1 MKKKTI
7 LISAVIAVTTIIAFK
22 HIFKKDD
29 EEYFLNENY
38 PFGSN
43 AEKIKMNRNKKN
55 RIPCKL
61 LYNKNSQLLIGC
73 FCFLRKYSIV
83 CFNYMSD
90 VNMLS
95 NA

>member
-22 HIFKKDD
+22 HIFKKED

-43 AEKIKMNRNKKN
+43 AEKNKDE
-55 RIPCKL
+55 
-61 LYNKNSQLLIGC
+61 QE
-73 FCFLRKYSIV
+73 
-83 CFNYMSD
+83 
-90 VNMLS
+90 
-95 NA
+95 

>member
-43 AEKIKMNRNKKN
+43 AEKNDE
-55 RIPCKL
+55 
-61 LYNKNSQLLIGC
+61 QE
-73 FCFLRKYSIV
+73 
-83 CFNYMSD
+83 
-90 VNMLS
+90 
-95 NA
+95 

>member
-1 MKKKTI
+1 MKN
-7 LISAVIAVTTIIAFK
+7 
-22 HIFKKDD
+22 IFLMKITLLAAMQK
-29 EEYFLNENY
+29 
-38 PFGSN
+38 
-43 AEKIKMNRNKKN
+43 KIKMNRNKKN

-90 VNMLS
+90 VNTLS